1 MIQPQTTRRAVLAGL
16 PALAAC
22 AQIPIVPDGPAD
34 PMERHALLVE
44 QLDGAP
50 LLAGNKVDVL
60 DGGVAMFEAAF
71 RAIAGATDHVNLEF
85 YILQDV
91 RIPGT
96 TGPSLFELL
105 LLKLAQGVAVTIIHD
120 GYGSLGSD
128 FGPLQAAGART
139 LQFHPLSPLEARTD
153 WLPNDRDHRKM
164 LIVDGR
170 IGIMGGI
177 NLDHVY
183 ENPCGT
189 GVPQPDTEAACWH
202 DTSIRIEGPT
212 VGAMQTLFLETW
224 AKEGGA
230 ALPPRNWHPAL
241 TSPGPARIRMLG
253 SAPGEKRPRYY
264 VTLLTAIA
272 AARCPAW
279 GQGAAAAA
287 ACQRQPAGAGCA
299 TRHL

>member
-1 MIQPQTTRRAVLAGL
+1 MV
-16 PALAAC
+16 
-22 AQIPIVPDGPAD
+22 PAD

-50 LLAGNKVDVL
+50 LLAGNKVEVL

-96 TGPSLFELL
+96 EGPSLFGLL

-128 FGPLQAAGART
+128 FGPLRAAGAQT
-139 LQFHPLSPLEARTD
+139 LEFHPLDPTAAQTGWR
-153 WLPNDRDHRKM
+153 PNDRDHRKM

-189 GVPQPDTEAACWH
+189 GAPEPIPRPPAGTIPPSASRGRRSAPCRSSSSRPGRRSTARRCRRATGSPPWPRRGRRASGCWAARRGRSGRA
-202 DTSIRIEGPT
+202 T
-212 VGAMQTLFLETW
+212 
-224 AKEGGA
+224 
-230 ALPPRNWHPAL
+230 
-241 TSPGPARIRMLG
+241 TSP
-253 SAPGEKRPRYY
+253 
-264 VTLLTAIA
+264 
-272 AARCPAW
+272 C
-279 GQGAAAAA
+279 
-287 ACQRQPAGAGCA
+287 
-299 TRHL
+299 